1 MWTPALSGHEVNSV
15 SEQKEMVSFR
25 KRQKKKNTEKY
36 EFYKKMNGN
45 DVNGIINDNR
55 LLFLSQDVIQSNLE

>member
-25 KRQKKKNTEKY
+25 KRQKKNTEKY

-45 DVNGIINDNR
+45 DVNGIVNDSR

>member
-25 KRQKKKNTEKY
+25 ERKKKNMEKY

>member
-25 KRQKKKNTEKY
+25 KHKKKNTEKY

>member
-1 MWTPALSGHEVNSV
+1 M
-15 SEQKEMVSFR
+15 
-25 KRQKKKNTEKY
+25 EKY

-45 DVNGIINDNR
+45 DVNEIINDNR

>member
-1 MWTPALSGHEVNSV
+1 MFDIFVVKCGHQLSQDTKLILFLSR
-15 SEQKEMVSFR
+15 R
-25 KRQKKKNTEKY
+25 KWKNTEKY

>member
-1 MWTPALSGHEVNSV
+1 
-15 SEQKEMVSFR
+15 MVSFR

-36 EFYKKMNGN
+36 EFYKKMNGS

>member
-25 KRQKKKNTEKY
+25 ERKKKNMEKY

-45 DVNGIINDNR
+45 DVNGIVNDSR
-55 LLFLSQDVIQSNLE
+55 LLFLSQDVI

>member
-25 KRQKKKNTEKY
+25 ERKKKNMEKY

-45 DVNGIINDNR
+45 DVNGIVNDSR